1 MEKHEDNLDKLL
13 KAELEKEAGEI
24 MEEMDSDESLQ
35 DISFPEDLDE
45 KMWSKI
51 QEYEEQQKAYEKLS
65 DADKEAIRLGREV
78 QALRGGENTKDHLKK
93 DVESDS
99 YIDNVVPIEH
109 VKHETDNK
117 ASDDGTNGETEKEAG
132 KKKVKKRK
140 RHWKVYGIVAIVAV
154 LAMMWSMVSI
164 GGTPFFG
171 RVLNDIIGDREM
183 VKVNTER
190 EDGDKNKVDDYDE
203 FQVYEE
209 IKEKLGVDVV
219 RLKRTSKDMLL
230 VQSDIDESLKRVCLI
245 YENEDGIIQYQME
258 IQVENKSYG
267 YDIEDEKIKEFQI
280 EVGGHTIDVSQYQ
293 LPNGGKENVAK
304 FVYKDVF
311 YTLNGIMDEEKFKE
325 LYGEEGD
332 ELASKLEGTLRAI
345 PLTSMPALSTA
356 FINDVDPTLTFAQML
371 YGYGNKGDVFL
382 GISTSGNS
390 KNIIK
395 ALQVAKVKGIK
406 TIGLTGASG
415 GKMKEYCDVT
425 IKVPEIETF
434 KIQEFHLPIYHCLC
448 AMLEADFFNEK

>member
-65 DADKEAIRLGREV
+65 DDDKEAIRLGREV

-109 VKHETDNK
+109 GKHETDNK
-117 ASDDGTNGETEKEAG
+117 ASDDGTNGETGKEAG

-140 RHWKVYGIVAIVAV
+140 RHWKAYGIVAIVAV

-190 EDGDKNKVDDYDE
+190 EDGDKNKVDGHDE
-203 FQVYEE
+203 EKVYEE
-209 IKEKLGVDVV
+209 IKEKFGVDIV
-219 RLKRTSKDMLL
+219 RFLKKPDDMVLL
-230 VQSDIDESLKRVCLI
+230 QSDIDEVLKRVCLI
-245 YENEDGIIQYQME
+245 YENRETLIQYQME
-258 IQVENKSYG
+258 IQSENKSYA
-267 YDIEDEKIKEFQI
+267 YDVEDEKVKKEQI
-280 EVGGHTIDVSQYQ
+280 VVDGNTIDIIQYE
-293 LPNGGKENVAK
+293 LDDGKEEYVAR
-304 FVYKDVF
+304 FTYEGVF
-311 YTLNGIMDEEKFKE
+311 YTINATMSEEEFKE
-325 LYGEEGD
+325 FLKNLY
-332 ELASKLEGTLRAI
+332 
-345 PLTSMPALSTA
+345 
-356 FINDVDPTLTFAQML
+356 
-371 YGYGNKGDVFL
+371 
-382 GISTSGNS
+382 
-390 KNIIK
+390 
-395 ALQVAKVKGIK
+395 
-406 TIGLTGASG
+406 
-415 GKMKEYCDVT
+415 
-425 IKVPEIETF
+425 
-434 KIQEFHLPIYHCLC
+434 
-448 AMLEADFFNEK
+448 FF

>member
-1 MEKHEDNLDKLL
+1 MEKHEDNLGKLL

-78 QALRGGENTKDHLKK
+78 QALRGGKDTKDRLKK

-171 RVLNDIIGDREM
+171 KLWTQTIGDRKM
-183 VKVNTER
+183 TQVDTER

-203 FQVYEE
+203 ESVYEN
-209 IKEKLGVDVV
+209 IKEKMGVDVV
-219 RLKRTSKDMLL
+219 RLRITSREMSL
-230 VQSDIDESLKRVCLI
+230 VQSDIDEVLKRVCLI
-245 YENEDGIIQYQME
+245 YDNKENIIEYQMVFNYKE
-258 IQVENKSYG
+258 QSHG
-267 YDIEDEKIKEFQI
+267 YDIEDKKIKEEQIKVSGNNIDIFQY
-280 EVGGHTIDVSQYQ
+280 ELLDG
-293 LPNGGKENVAK
+293 NKENVAQ
-304 FVYKDVF
+304 FTYEDVF
-311 YTLNGIMDEEKFKE
+311 YTINTTMDENTFKE
-325 LYGEEGD
+325 L
-332 ELASKLEGTLRAI
+332 LK
-345 PLTSMPALSTA
+345 
-356 FINDVDPTLTFAQML
+356 NL
-371 YGYGNKGDVFL
+371 Y
-382 GISTSGNS
+382 
-390 KNIIK
+390 
-395 ALQVAKVKGIK
+395 
-406 TIGLTGASG
+406 
-415 GKMKEYCDVT
+415 
-425 IKVPEIETF
+425 
-434 KIQEFHLPIYHCLC
+434 
-448 AMLEADFFNEK
+448 FF

>member
-1 MEKHEDNLDKLL
+1 MEKHENNLDKLL

-65 DADKEAIRLGREV
+65 DDDKEAIRLGREV

-190 EDGDKNKVDDYDE
+190 EDGDKNKVAGHDE
-203 FQVYEE
+203 EKVYEE
-209 IKEKLGVDVV
+209 IKESLGVDVV
-219 RLKRTSKDMLL
+219 RLEGKPDNMSL
-230 VQSDIDESLKRVCLI
+230 VHSDIDKKLNRVCLI
-245 YENEDGIIQYQME
+245 FANENTTLEYQIVVNYQE
-258 IQVENKSYG
+258 QSHG
-267 YDIEDEKIKEFQI
+267 YDIEDEKIKEELI
-280 EVGGHTIDVSQYQ
+280 KEGGNEIRFTQYK
-293 LPNGGKENVAK
+293 LPDESKENTAE
-304 FVYKDVF
+304 FVYQDVF
-311 YTLNGIMDEEKFKE
+311 YTLNAVMDEEDFKKILKN
-325 LYGEEGD
+325 LY
-332 ELASKLEGTLRAI
+332 
-345 PLTSMPALSTA
+345 
-356 FINDVDPTLTFAQML
+356 
-371 YGYGNKGDVFL
+371 
-382 GISTSGNS
+382 
-390 KNIIK
+390 
-395 ALQVAKVKGIK
+395 
-406 TIGLTGASG
+406 
-415 GKMKEYCDVT
+415 
-425 IKVPEIETF
+425 
-434 KIQEFHLPIYHCLC
+434 
-448 AMLEADFFNEK
+448 FF

>member
-1 MEKHEDNLDKLL
+1 MEKHEDNLGKLL

-65 DADKEAIRLGREV
+65 DDDKEAIRLGREV

-117 ASDDGTNGETEKEAG
+117 ASDDGTNEEIEKEAG

-190 EDGDKNKVDDYDE
+190 EDGDKNKIDNYDE
-203 FQVYEE
+203 AKVYEE
-209 IKEKLGVDVV
+209 IKNKFGVDIV
-219 RLKRTSKDMLL
+219 RILKKPDDMVLI
-230 VQSDIDESLKRVCLI
+230 QSDIDEVLKRVCLI
-245 YENEDGIIQYQME
+245 YKNRETLIQYQME
-258 IQVENKSYG
+258 IQSENKSYA
-267 YDIEDEKIKEFQI
+267 YDVEDEKVKKEQI
-280 EVGGHTIDVSQYQ
+280 VVDGNTIDIIQYE
-293 LPNGGKENVAK
+293 LDDGKEEYVAR
-304 FVYKDVF
+304 FTYEGVF
-311 YTLNGIMDEEKFKE
+311 YTINATMSEEEFKE
-325 LYGEEGD
+325 FLKNLY
-332 ELASKLEGTLRAI
+332 
-345 PLTSMPALSTA
+345 
-356 FINDVDPTLTFAQML
+356 
-371 YGYGNKGDVFL
+371 
-382 GISTSGNS
+382 
-390 KNIIK
+390 
-395 ALQVAKVKGIK
+395 
-406 TIGLTGASG
+406 
-415 GKMKEYCDVT
+415 
-425 IKVPEIETF
+425 
-434 KIQEFHLPIYHCLC
+434 
-448 AMLEADFFNEK
+448 FF

>member
-117 ASDDGTNGETEKEAG
+117 ASDDGTNEEIEKEAG

-171 RVLNDIIGDREM
+171 KLWTQTIGDRKM
-183 VKVNTER
+183 TQVDTER
-190 EDGDKNKVDDYDE
+190 EDGSKNEVDDHDE
-203 FQVYEE
+203 SEVYEE
-209 IKEKLGVDVV
+209 IKNKFGVDAV
-219 RLKRTSKDMLL
+219 RFLKKPDDMVLI
-230 VQSDIDESLKRVCLI
+230 QSDIDEVLKRVCLI
-245 YENEDGIIQYQME
+245 YENNKTLIQYQME
-258 IQVENKSYG
+258 IQSENKSYA
-267 YDIEDEKIKEFQI
+267 YDIEDEKTKKEQI
-280 EVGGHTIDVSQYQ
+280 VVDGNTIDIIQYE
-293 LPNGGKENVAK
+293 LDDGKEEYVAQ
-304 FVYKDVF
+304 FVYNDVF
-311 YTLNGIMDEEKFKE
+311 YTINATMSEKEFKE
-325 LYGEEGD
+325 FLKNLYF
-332 ELASKLEGTLRAI
+332 S
-345 PLTSMPALSTA
+345 
-356 FINDVDPTLTFAQML
+356 
-371 YGYGNKGDVFL
+371 
-382 GISTSGNS
+382 
-390 KNIIK
+390 
-395 ALQVAKVKGIK
+395 
-406 TIGLTGASG
+406 
-415 GKMKEYCDVT
+415 
-425 IKVPEIETF
+425 
-434 KIQEFHLPIYHCLC
+434 
-448 AMLEADFFNEK
+448 

>member
-51 QEYEEQQKAYEKLS
+51 QEYEEQQRAYEKLS

-99 YIDNVVPIEH
+99 YIDNVVSIEH
-109 VKHETDNK
+109 VKHETNNK

-140 RHWKVYGIVAIVAV
+140 RHWKAYGIVAIVAV

-209 IKEKLGVDVV
+209 IKKKMGVDVV
-219 RLKRTSKDMLL
+219 RFLQKSDDMIL
-230 VQSDIDESLKRVCLI
+230 VQSDIDEILKRVCLI
-245 YENEDGIIQYQME
+245 YNNGENIIEYQMIFNYKE
-258 IQVENKSYG
+258 QSHG
-267 YDIEDEKIKEFQI
+267 YDIEDKKIKEEQF
-280 EVGGHTIDVSQYQ
+280 EVDGNNIVIIQYE
-293 LPNGGKENVAK
+293 LPDGGKESVAQ
-304 FVYKDVF
+304 FTYKDVF
-311 YTLNGIMDEEKFKE
+311 YTINTTMDAKSFKE
-325 LYGEEGD
+325 L
-332 ELASKLEGTLRAI
+332 LKTL
-345 PLTSMPALSTA
+345 
-356 FINDVDPTLTFAQML
+356 
-371 YGYGNKGDVFL
+371 Y
-382 GISTSGNS
+382 
-390 KNIIK
+390 
-395 ALQVAKVKGIK
+395 
-406 TIGLTGASG
+406 
-415 GKMKEYCDVT
+415 
-425 IKVPEIETF
+425 
-434 KIQEFHLPIYHCLC
+434 
-448 AMLEADFFNEK
+448 FF

>member
-1 MEKHEDNLDKLL
+1 MEKHEDNLGKLL

-117 ASDDGTNGETEKEAG
+117 ASDDGTNGETEKKAG
-132 KKKVKKRK
+132 KKKVKKGK

-190 EDGDKNKVDDYDE
+190 EDGDKNKVAGHDE
-203 FQVYEE
+203 EKVYEE
-209 IKEKLGVDVV
+209 IKESLGVDVV
-219 RLKRTSKDMLL
+219 RLEGKPDNMSL
-230 VQSDIDESLKRVCLI
+230 VHSDIDKKLNRVCLI
-245 YENEDGIIQYQME
+245 FANENTTLEYQIVVNYQE
-258 IQVENKSYG
+258 QSHG
-267 YDIEDEKIKEFQI
+267 YDIEDEKIKEELI
-280 EVGGHTIDVSQYQ
+280 KEGGNEIRFTQYK
-293 LPNGGKENVAK
+293 LPDESKENTAE
-304 FVYKDVF
+304 FVYQDVF
-311 YTLNGIMDEEKFKE
+311 YTLNAVMDEEDFKKILKN
-325 LYGEEGD
+325 LY
-332 ELASKLEGTLRAI
+332 
-345 PLTSMPALSTA
+345 
-356 FINDVDPTLTFAQML
+356 
-371 YGYGNKGDVFL
+371 
-382 GISTSGNS
+382 
-390 KNIIK
+390 
-395 ALQVAKVKGIK
+395 
-406 TIGLTGASG
+406 
-415 GKMKEYCDVT
+415 
-425 IKVPEIETF
+425 
-434 KIQEFHLPIYHCLC
+434 
-448 AMLEADFFNEK
+448 FF

>member
-78 QALRGGENTKDHLKK
+78 QALRGGEDTKDRLKK

-132 KKKVKKRK
+132 KKKVKKGK
-140 RHWKVYGIVAIVAV
+140 RHWKVYGIVAV

-164 GGTPFFG
+164 GGTPFFSRG
-171 RVLNDIIGDREM
+171 LNDIIGDREM

-190 EDGDKNKVDDYDE
+190 EDGDKNKIGNYE
-203 FQVYEE
+203 EESVYED
-209 IKEKLGVDVV
+209 IKDKMGVDVV
-219 RLKRTSKDMLL
+219 RLRITSKEMSL
-230 VQSDIDESLKRVCLI
+230 VQSDIDEVLKRVSLI
-245 YENEDGIIQYQME
+245 YDNKKNIIEYQIVFNYKE
-258 IQVENKSYG
+258 QSHG
-267 YDIEDEKIKEFQI
+267 YDVEDKKIKEEQIKVAGNNIDIFQY
-280 EVGGHTIDVSQYQ
+280 E
-293 LPNGGKENVAK
+293 LPDGNKENIAQ
-304 FVYKDVF
+304 FIYEDVF
-311 YTLNGIMDEEKFKE
+311 YTINATMDEDEFKE
-325 LYGEEGD
+325 L
-332 ELASKLEGTLRAI
+332 LK
-345 PLTSMPALSTA
+345 
-356 FINDVDPTLTFAQML
+356 NL
-371 YGYGNKGDVFL
+371 Y
-382 GISTSGNS
+382 
-390 KNIIK
+390 
-395 ALQVAKVKGIK
+395 
-406 TIGLTGASG
+406 
-415 GKMKEYCDVT
+415 
-425 IKVPEIETF
+425 
-434 KIQEFHLPIYHCLC
+434 
-448 AMLEADFFNEK
+448 FF

>member
-1 MEKHEDNLDKLL
+1 MEKHEDNLGKLL

-51 QEYEEQQKAYEKLS
+51 QEYEEQQRAYEKLS

-93 DVESDS
+93 DVESNS
-99 YIDNVVPIEH
+99 YIDNVVPIEY

-117 ASDDGTNGETEKEAG
+117 ASDDGMNGETEKEAG

-190 EDGDKNKVDDYDE
+190 EDGDKNKIDEYDE
-203 FQVYEE
+203 AKVYEE
-209 IKEKLGVDVV
+209 IKNKFGVDIV
-219 RLKRTSKDMLL
+219 RILKKPDDMVLI
-230 VQSDIDESLKRVCLI
+230 QSDIDEVLKRVCLI
-245 YENEDGIIQYQME
+245 YENKETLIQYQME
-258 IQVENKSYG
+258 IQSENKSYA
-267 YDIEDEKIKEFQI
+267 YDVEDEKVKKEQI
-280 EVGGHTIDVSQYQ
+280 VVDGNTIDIIQYE
-293 LPNGGKENVAK
+293 LDDGKEEYVAR
-304 FVYKDVF
+304 FTYEGVF
-311 YTLNGIMDEEKFKE
+311 YTINATMSEEEFKE
-325 LYGEEGD
+325 FLKNLY
-332 ELASKLEGTLRAI
+332 
-345 PLTSMPALSTA
+345 
-356 FINDVDPTLTFAQML
+356 
-371 YGYGNKGDVFL
+371 
-382 GISTSGNS
+382 
-390 KNIIK
+390 
-395 ALQVAKVKGIK
+395 
-406 TIGLTGASG
+406 
-415 GKMKEYCDVT
+415 
-425 IKVPEIETF
+425 
-434 KIQEFHLPIYHCLC
+434 
-448 AMLEADFFNEK
+448 FF

>member
-117 ASDDGTNGETEKEAG
+117 ASDDGTNEEIEKEAG

-209 IKEKLGVDVV
+209 IKKKMGVDVV
-219 RLKRTSKDMLL
+219 RFLQKSDDMIL
-230 VQSDIDESLKRVCLI
+230 VQSDIDEILKRVCLI
-245 YENEDGIIQYQME
+245 YNNGENIIEYQMIFNYKE
-258 IQVENKSYG
+258 QSHG
-267 YDIEDEKIKEFQI
+267 YDIEDKKIKEEQF
-280 EVGGHTIDVSQYQ
+280 EVDGNNIVIIQYE
-293 LPNGGKENVAK
+293 LPDGGKESVAQ
-304 FVYKDVF
+304 FTYKDVF
-311 YTLNGIMDEEKFKE
+311 YTINTTMDAKSFKE
-325 LYGEEGD
+325 L
-332 ELASKLEGTLRAI
+332 LKTL
-345 PLTSMPALSTA
+345 
-356 FINDVDPTLTFAQML
+356 
-371 YGYGNKGDVFL
+371 Y
-382 GISTSGNS
+382 
-390 KNIIK
+390 
-395 ALQVAKVKGIK
+395 
-406 TIGLTGASG
+406 
-415 GKMKEYCDVT
+415 
-425 IKVPEIETF
+425 
-434 KIQEFHLPIYHCLC
+434 
-448 AMLEADFFNEK
+448 FF

>member
-109 VKHETDNK
+109 GKHETDNK

-171 RVLNDIIGDREM
+171 KLWTQTIGDRKM
-183 VKVNTER
+183 TQVDTER

-203 FQVYEE
+203 ESVYEE
-209 IKEKLGVDVV
+209 IKEKFGMDVV
-219 RLKRTSKDMLL
+219 RFRRKSDGMAL
-230 VQSDIDESLKRVCLI
+230 VQSDIDEVLKKVCLI
-245 YENEDGIIQYQME
+245 YENNNTFIQYQMK
-258 IQVENKSYG
+258 IQSENKSYA
-267 YDIEDEKIKEFQI
+267 YDIEDKKVKRTQITVDGNKIDI
-280 EVGGHTIDVSQYQ
+280 IQYE
-293 LPNGGKENVAK
+293 LDDGNEENVAQ
-304 FVYKDVF
+304 FAYEDVF
-311 YTLNGIMDEEKFKE
+311 YTINTTMEEADFKE
-325 LYGEEGD
+325 L
-332 ELASKLEGTLRAI
+332 LK
-345 PLTSMPALSTA
+345 
-356 FINDVDPTLTFAQML
+356 NL
-371 YGYGNKGDVFL
+371 Y
-382 GISTSGNS
+382 
-390 KNIIK
+390 
-395 ALQVAKVKGIK
+395 
-406 TIGLTGASG
+406 
-415 GKMKEYCDVT
+415 
-425 IKVPEIETF
+425 
-434 KIQEFHLPIYHCLC
+434 
-448 AMLEADFFNEK
+448 FF

>member
-1 MEKHEDNLDKLL
+1 MEKHEDNLGKLL

-78 QALRGGENTKDHLKK
+78 QALRGGKDTKDRLKK

-109 VKHETDNK
+109 VKHEADNK
-117 ASDDGTNGETEKEAG
+117 ASGDGTNEETEKEAG

-190 EDGDKNKVDDYDE
+190 EDGNKNEVAGNAE
-203 FQVYEE
+203 EQTYEE
-209 IKEKLGVDVV
+209 IKEKFGVDVV
-219 RLKRTSKDMLL
+219 HFLKKSNDMIL
-230 VQSDIDESLKRVCLI
+230 VKSDVDEVLKRVCLI
-245 YENEDGIIQYQME
+245 YNNEENVIEYQMVFNYKE
-258 IQVENKSYG
+258 QSHG
-267 YDIEDEKIKEFQI
+267 YDIEDKKIKEEQVI
-280 EVGGHTIDVSQYQ
+280 VEGNNIDVIQYK
-293 LPNGGKENVAK
+293 LPDESKENVAQ
-304 FVYKDVF
+304 FTYKDVF
-311 YTLNGIMDEEKFKE
+311 YTINTTMDEKNFKE
-325 LYGEEGD
+325 L
-332 ELASKLEGTLRAI
+332 LKS
-345 PLTSMPALSTA
+345 
-356 FINDVDPTLTFAQML
+356 L
-371 YGYGNKGDVFL
+371 Y
-382 GISTSGNS
+382 
-390 KNIIK
+390 
-395 ALQVAKVKGIK
+395 
-406 TIGLTGASG
+406 
-415 GKMKEYCDVT
+415 
-425 IKVPEIETF
+425 
-434 KIQEFHLPIYHCLC
+434 
-448 AMLEADFFNEK
+448 FF

>member
-78 QALRGGENTKDHLKK
+78 QALRGGEDTKDHLKK

-117 ASDDGTNGETEKEAG
+117 ASDDGTNGETEKKAG

-140 RHWKVYGIVAIVAV
+140 RHWKVYGIVEIVTV

-190 EDGDKNKVDDYDE
+190 EDGDKNKIDNYDE
-203 FQVYEE
+203 ERVYEE
-209 IKEKLGVDVV
+209 IKDKFGMDVV
-219 RLKRTSKDMLL
+219 RLKRNSVGMSL
-230 VQSDIDESLKRVCLI
+230 VQSDIDEVLKKVCLL
-245 YENEDGIIQYQME
+245 YEDDDTLIQYQME
-258 IQVENKSYG
+258 IQSENKSYA
-267 YDIEDEKIKEFQI
+267 YDIEDKKVKRTQITVDGNKIDI
-280 EVGGHTIDVSQYQ
+280 IQYE
-293 LPNGGKENVAK
+293 LDDGNEENVAQ
-304 FVYKDVF
+304 FAYEDVF
-311 YTLNGIMDEEKFKE
+311 YTINTTMEEADFKE
-325 LYGEEGD
+325 L
-332 ELASKLEGTLRAI
+332 LK
-345 PLTSMPALSTA
+345 
-356 FINDVDPTLTFAQML
+356 NL
-371 YGYGNKGDVFL
+371 Y
-382 GISTSGNS
+382 
-390 KNIIK
+390 
-395 ALQVAKVKGIK
+395 
-406 TIGLTGASG
+406 
-415 GKMKEYCDVT
+415 
-425 IKVPEIETF
+425 
-434 KIQEFHLPIYHCLC
+434 
-448 AMLEADFFNEK
+448 FF

>member
-78 QALRGGENTKDHLKK
+78 QALRGGEDTKDHLEK

-99 YIDNVVPIEH
+99 YIDNVVSIEH
-109 VKHETDNK
+109 VKHEADNK

-171 RVLNDIIGDREM
+171 KLWTQTIGDRKM
-183 VKVNTER
+183 TQVDTER

-203 FQVYEE
+203 ESVYEE
-209 IKEKLGVDVV
+209 IKEKFGMDVV
-219 RLKRTSKDMLL
+219 RFRRKSDGMAL
-230 VQSDIDESLKRVCLI
+230 VQSDIDEVLKKVCLI
-245 YENEDGIIQYQME
+245 YENNNTFIQYQME
-258 IQVENKSYG
+258 IQSENKSYA
-267 YDIEDEKIKEFQI
+267 YDIEDKKVKRTQITVDGNKIDI
-280 EVGGHTIDVSQYQ
+280 IQYE
-293 LPNGGKENVAK
+293 LDDGNEENVAQ
-304 FVYKDVF
+304 FAYEDVF
-311 YTLNGIMDEEKFKE
+311 YTINTTMEEADFKE
-325 LYGEEGD
+325 L
-332 ELASKLEGTLRAI
+332 LK
-345 PLTSMPALSTA
+345 
-356 FINDVDPTLTFAQML
+356 NL
-371 YGYGNKGDVFL
+371 Y
-382 GISTSGNS
+382 
-390 KNIIK
+390 
-395 ALQVAKVKGIK
+395 
-406 TIGLTGASG
+406 
-415 GKMKEYCDVT
+415 
-425 IKVPEIETF
+425 
-434 KIQEFHLPIYHCLC
+434 
-448 AMLEADFFNEK
+448 FF

>member
-1 MEKHEDNLDKLL
+1 MEKHEDNLGKLL

-65 DADKEAIRLGREV
+65 DDDKEAIRLGREV
-78 QALRGGENTKDHLKK
+78 QALRGGEDTKDHLKK

-99 YIDNVVPIEH
+99 YIDNVVPIEY

-117 ASDDGTNGETEKEAG
+117 ASDDGTNEEIEKKAG

-190 EDGDKNKVDDYDE
+190 EDGDKNKIDNYDE
-203 FQVYEE
+203 ERVYEE
-209 IKEKLGVDVV
+209 IKDKFGMDVV
-219 RLKRTSKDMLL
+219 RLKRNSVGMSL
-230 VQSDIDESLKRVCLI
+230 VQSDIDEVLKKVCLL
-245 YENEDGIIQYQME
+245 YEDDDTLIQYQME
-258 IQVENKSYG
+258 IQSENKSYA
-267 YDIEDEKIKEFQI
+267 YDIEDKKVKRTQITVDGNKIDI
-280 EVGGHTIDVSQYQ
+280 IQYE
-293 LPNGGKENVAK
+293 LDDGNEENVAQ
-304 FVYKDVF
+304 FAYEDVF
-311 YTLNGIMDEEKFKE
+311 YTINTTMEEADFKE
-325 LYGEEGD
+325 L
-332 ELASKLEGTLRAI
+332 LK
-345 PLTSMPALSTA
+345 
-356 FINDVDPTLTFAQML
+356 NL
-371 YGYGNKGDVFL
+371 Y
-382 GISTSGNS
+382 
-390 KNIIK
+390 
-395 ALQVAKVKGIK
+395 
-406 TIGLTGASG
+406 
-415 GKMKEYCDVT
+415 
-425 IKVPEIETF
+425 
-434 KIQEFHLPIYHCLC
+434 
-448 AMLEADFFNEK
+448 FF

>member
-117 ASDDGTNGETEKEAG
+117 ASDDGTNEEIEKEAG

-190 EDGDKNKVDDYDE
+190 EDGDKNKTDDHDE
-203 FQVYEE
+203 AKVYEE
-209 IKEKLGVDVV
+209 IKESLGVDVV
-219 RLKRTSKDMLL
+219 RLEGKPDNMSL
-230 VQSDIDESLKRVCLI
+230 VHSDIDKKLNRVCLI
-245 YENEDGIIQYQME
+245 FANENTTLEYQIVVNYQE
-258 IQVENKSYG
+258 QSHG
-267 YDIEDEKIKEFQI
+267 YDIEDEKIKEELI
-280 EVGGHTIDVSQYQ
+280 KEGGNEIRFTQYK
-293 LPNGGKENVAK
+293 LPDESKENTAE
-304 FVYKDVF
+304 FVYQDVF
-311 YTLNGIMDEEKFKE
+311 YTLNAVMDEEDFKKILKN
-325 LYGEEGD
+325 LY
-332 ELASKLEGTLRAI
+332 
-345 PLTSMPALSTA
+345 
-356 FINDVDPTLTFAQML
+356 
-371 YGYGNKGDVFL
+371 
-382 GISTSGNS
+382 
-390 KNIIK
+390 
-395 ALQVAKVKGIK
+395 
-406 TIGLTGASG
+406 
-415 GKMKEYCDVT
+415 
-425 IKVPEIETF
+425 
-434 KIQEFHLPIYHCLC
+434 
-448 AMLEADFFNEK
+448 FF

>member
-24 MEEMDSDESLQ
+24 MEEVDSDELLQ

-78 QALRGGENTKDHLKK
+78 QALRGGEDTKDRLKK

-109 VKHETDNK
+109 GKHEADNK

-140 RHWKVYGIVAIVAV
+140 RHWKAYGIVAIVAV

-190 EDGDKNKVDDYDE
+190 EDGDKNKTDDHDE
-203 FQVYEE
+203 AKVYEE
-209 IKEKLGVDVV
+209 IKNKFGVDAV
-219 RLKRTSKDMLL
+219 RFLKKTDDMVLI
-230 VQSDIDESLKRVCLI
+230 QSDIDEVLKRVCLI
-245 YENEDGIIQYQME
+245 YENNKTLIQYQME
-258 IQVENKSYG
+258 IQSENKSYA
-267 YDIEDEKIKEFQI
+267 YDVEDEKTKKEQI
-280 EVGGHTIDVSQYQ
+280 VVDGNTIDIIQYE
-293 LPNGGKENVAK
+293 LDAGKEEYVAQ
-304 FVYKDVF
+304 FVYNDVF
-311 YTLNGIMDEEKFKE
+311 YTINATMSEKEFKE
-325 LYGEEGD
+325 FLKNLYF
-332 ELASKLEGTLRAI
+332 S
-345 PLTSMPALSTA
+345 
-356 FINDVDPTLTFAQML
+356 
-371 YGYGNKGDVFL
+371 
-382 GISTSGNS
+382 
-390 KNIIK
+390 
-395 ALQVAKVKGIK
+395 
-406 TIGLTGASG
+406 
-415 GKMKEYCDVT
+415 
-425 IKVPEIETF
+425 
-434 KIQEFHLPIYHCLC
+434 
-448 AMLEADFFNEK
+448 

>member
-117 ASDDGTNGETEKEAG
+117 ASDDGTNEEIEKKAG

-171 RVLNDIIGDREM
+171 NLWTQTIGDRKM
-183 VKVNTER
+183 TQVDTER

-203 FQVYEE
+203 SKVYED
-209 IKEKLGVDVV
+209 IKEKFGGDVV
-219 RLKRTSKDMLL
+219 RLRITSKEMSL

-293 LPNGGKENVAK
+293 LPNGAKENVAK

-311 YTLNGIMDEEKFKE
+311 YTLNGIMDEEKFKDLLKN
-325 LYGEEGD
+325 LY
-332 ELASKLEGTLRAI
+332 
-345 PLTSMPALSTA
+345 
-356 FINDVDPTLTFAQML
+356 
-371 YGYGNKGDVFL
+371 
-382 GISTSGNS
+382 
-390 KNIIK
+390 
-395 ALQVAKVKGIK
+395 
-406 TIGLTGASG
+406 
-415 GKMKEYCDVT
+415 
-425 IKVPEIETF
+425 
-434 KIQEFHLPIYHCLC
+434 
-448 AMLEADFFNEK
+448 FF

>member
-78 QALRGGENTKDHLKK
+78 QALRGGEDTKDRLKK

-140 RHWKVYGIVAIVAV
+140 RHWKAYGIVAIVAV

-171 RVLNDIIGDREM
+171 KLWTQTIGDRKM
-183 VKVNTER
+183 TQVDTER
-190 EDGDKNKVDDYDE
+190 EDGSKNEVDDHDE
-203 FQVYEE
+203 SEVYEE
-209 IKEKLGVDVV
+209 IKNKFGVDAV
-219 RLKRTSKDMLL
+219 RFLKKPDDMVLI
-230 VQSDIDESLKRVCLI
+230 QSDIDEVLKRVCLI
-245 YENEDGIIQYQME
+245 YENNKTLIQYQME
-258 IQVENKSYG
+258 IQSENKSYA
-267 YDIEDEKIKEFQI
+267 YDIEDEKTKKEQI
-280 EVGGHTIDVSQYQ
+280 VVDGNTIDIIQYE
-293 LPNGGKENVAK
+293 LDDGKEEYVAQ
-304 FVYKDVF
+304 FVYNDVF
-311 YTLNGIMDEEKFKE
+311 YTINATMSEKEFKE
-325 LYGEEGD
+325 FLKNLYF
-332 ELASKLEGTLRAI
+332 S
-345 PLTSMPALSTA
+345 
-356 FINDVDPTLTFAQML
+356 
-371 YGYGNKGDVFL
+371 
-382 GISTSGNS
+382 
-390 KNIIK
+390 
-395 ALQVAKVKGIK
+395 
-406 TIGLTGASG
+406 
-415 GKMKEYCDVT
+415 
-425 IKVPEIETF
+425 
-434 KIQEFHLPIYHCLC
+434 
-448 AMLEADFFNEK
+448 

>member
-1 MEKHEDNLDKLL
+1 MEKHEDNLGKLL

-117 ASDDGTNGETEKEAG
+117 ASDDGTNEEIEKKAG

-140 RHWKVYGIVAIVAV
+140 RHWKVYGIVAV

-164 GGTPFFG
+164 GGTPFFSRG
-171 RVLNDIIGDREM
+171 LNDIIGDREM

-190 EDGDKNKVDDYDE
+190 EDGDKNKIGNYE
-203 FQVYEE
+203 EESVYED
-209 IKEKLGVDVV
+209 IKDKMGVDVV
-219 RLKRTSKDMLL
+219 RLRITSKEMSL
-230 VQSDIDESLKRVCLI
+230 VQSDIDEVLKRVSLI
-245 YENEDGIIQYQME
+245 YDNKKNIIEYQIVFNYKE
-258 IQVENKSYG
+258 QSHG
-267 YDIEDEKIKEFQI
+267 YDVEDKKIKEEQIKVAGNNIDIFQY
-280 EVGGHTIDVSQYQ
+280 E
-293 LPNGGKENVAK
+293 LPDGNKENIAQ
-304 FVYKDVF
+304 FIYEDVF
-311 YTLNGIMDEEKFKE
+311 YTINATMDEDEFKE
-325 LYGEEGD
+325 L
-332 ELASKLEGTLRAI
+332 LK
-345 PLTSMPALSTA
+345 
-356 FINDVDPTLTFAQML
+356 NL
-371 YGYGNKGDVFL
+371 Y
-382 GISTSGNS
+382 
-390 KNIIK
+390 
-395 ALQVAKVKGIK
+395 
-406 TIGLTGASG
+406 
-415 GKMKEYCDVT
+415 
-425 IKVPEIETF
+425 
-434 KIQEFHLPIYHCLC
+434 
-448 AMLEADFFNEK
+448 FF

>member
-78 QALRGGENTKDHLKK
+78 QALRGGEDTKDHLKK

-99 YIDNVVPIEH
+99 YIDNVVPIEY

-117 ASDDGTNGETEKEAG
+117 ASDDGTNEEIEKKAG

-190 EDGDKNKVDDYDE
+190 EDGDKNKIDNYDE
-203 FQVYEE
+203 ERVYEE
-209 IKEKLGVDVV
+209 IKDKFGMDVV
-219 RLKRTSKDMLL
+219 RLKRNSVGMSL
-230 VQSDIDESLKRVCLI
+230 VQSDIDEVLKKVYLL
-245 YENEDGIIQYQME
+245 YEDDDTLIQYQME
-258 IQVENKSYG
+258 IQSENKSYA
-267 YDIEDEKIKEFQI
+267 YDIEDKKVKRTQITVDGNKIDI
-280 EVGGHTIDVSQYQ
+280 IQYE
-293 LPNGGKENVAK
+293 LDDGNEENVAQ
-304 FVYKDVF
+304 FAYEDVF
-311 YTLNGIMDEEKFKE
+311 YTINTTMEEADFKE
-325 LYGEEGD
+325 L
-332 ELASKLEGTLRAI
+332 LK
-345 PLTSMPALSTA
+345 
-356 FINDVDPTLTFAQML
+356 NL
-371 YGYGNKGDVFL
+371 Y
-382 GISTSGNS
+382 
-390 KNIIK
+390 
-395 ALQVAKVKGIK
+395 
-406 TIGLTGASG
+406 
-415 GKMKEYCDVT
+415 
-425 IKVPEIETF
+425 
-434 KIQEFHLPIYHCLC
+434 
-448 AMLEADFFNEK
+448 FF

>member
-78 QALRGGENTKDHLKK
+78 QALRGGEDTKDHLKK

-117 ASDDGTNGETEKEAG
+117 ASDDGTNGETEKKAG

-140 RHWKVYGIVAIVAV
+140 RHWKVYGIVAIVTV

-171 RVLNDIIGDREM
+171 KLWTQTIGDRKM
-183 VKVNTER
+183 TQVDTER

-203 FQVYEE
+203 SKVYEE
-209 IKEKLGVDVV
+209 IKEKFGMDVV
-219 RLKRTSKDMLL
+219 RFRRKSDGMAL
-230 VQSDIDESLKRVCLI
+230 VQSDIDEVLKKVCLI
-245 YENEDGIIQYQME
+245 YENNNTFIQYQME
-258 IQVENKSYG
+258 IQSENKSYA
-267 YDIEDEKIKEFQI
+267 YDIEDKKVKRTQITVDGNKIDI
-280 EVGGHTIDVSQYQ
+280 IQYE
-293 LPNGGKENVAK
+293 LDDGNEENVAQ
-304 FVYKDVF
+304 FAYEDVF
-311 YTLNGIMDEEKFKE
+311 YTINTTMEEADFKE
-325 LYGEEGD
+325 L
-332 ELASKLEGTLRAI
+332 LK
-345 PLTSMPALSTA
+345 
-356 FINDVDPTLTFAQML
+356 NL
-371 YGYGNKGDVFL
+371 Y
-382 GISTSGNS
+382 
-390 KNIIK
+390 
-395 ALQVAKVKGIK
+395 
-406 TIGLTGASG
+406 
-415 GKMKEYCDVT
+415 
-425 IKVPEIETF
+425 
-434 KIQEFHLPIYHCLC
+434 
-448 AMLEADFFNEK
+448 FF

>member
-117 ASDDGTNGETEKEAG
+117 ASDDGTNGETEKKAG

-140 RHWKVYGIVAIVAV
+140 RHWKVYGIVAIVTV

-190 EDGDKNKVDDYDE
+190 EDGDKNKIGNYE
-203 FQVYEE
+203 EESVYED
-209 IKEKLGVDVV
+209 IKDKMGVDVV
-219 RLKRTSKDMLL
+219 RLRITSKEMSL
-230 VQSDIDESLKRVCLI
+230 VQSDIDEVLKRVSLI
-245 YENEDGIIQYQME
+245 YDNKKNIIEYQIVFNYKE
-258 IQVENKSYG
+258 QSHG
-267 YDIEDEKIKEFQI
+267 YDVEDKKIKEEQIKVAGNNIDIFQY
-280 EVGGHTIDVSQYQ
+280 E
-293 LPNGGKENVAK
+293 LPDGNKENIAQ
-304 FVYKDVF
+304 FIYEDVF
-311 YTLNGIMDEEKFKE
+311 YTINATMDEDEFKE
-325 LYGEEGD
+325 L
-332 ELASKLEGTLRAI
+332 LK
-345 PLTSMPALSTA
+345 
-356 FINDVDPTLTFAQML
+356 NL
-371 YGYGNKGDVFL
+371 Y
-382 GISTSGNS
+382 
-390 KNIIK
+390 
-395 ALQVAKVKGIK
+395 
-406 TIGLTGASG
+406 
-415 GKMKEYCDVT
+415 
-425 IKVPEIETF
+425 
-434 KIQEFHLPIYHCLC
+434 
-448 AMLEADFFNEK
+448 

>member
-51 QEYEEQQKAYEKLS
+51 QEYEEQQRAYEKLS

-78 QALRGGENTKDHLKK
+78 QALRGGEDTKDRLKK

-109 VKHETDNK
+109 GKHEADNK

-171 RVLNDIIGDREM
+171 KLWTQTIGDRKM
-183 VKVNTER
+183 TQVDTER
-190 EDGDKNKVDDYDE
+190 EDGSKNEVDDHDE
-203 FQVYEE
+203 SEVYEE
-209 IKEKLGVDVV
+209 IKNKFGVDAV
-219 RLKRTSKDMLL
+219 RFLKKPDDMVLI
-230 VQSDIDESLKRVCLI
+230 QSGIDEVLKRVCLI
-245 YENEDGIIQYQME
+245 YENNKTLIQYQME
-258 IQVENKSYG
+258 IQSENKSYA
-267 YDIEDEKIKEFQI
+267 YDIEDEKTKKEQI
-280 EVGGHTIDVSQYQ
+280 VVDGNTIDIIQYE
-293 LPNGGKENVAK
+293 LDDGKEEYVAQ
-304 FVYKDVF
+304 FVYNDVF
-311 YTLNGIMDEEKFKE
+311 YTINATMSEKEFKE
-325 LYGEEGD
+325 FLKNLYF
-332 ELASKLEGTLRAI
+332 S
-345 PLTSMPALSTA
+345 
-356 FINDVDPTLTFAQML
+356 
-371 YGYGNKGDVFL
+371 
-382 GISTSGNS
+382 
-390 KNIIK
+390 
-395 ALQVAKVKGIK
+395 
-406 TIGLTGASG
+406 
-415 GKMKEYCDVT
+415 
-425 IKVPEIETF
+425 
-434 KIQEFHLPIYHCLC
+434 
-448 AMLEADFFNEK
+448 

>member
-78 QALRGGENTKDHLKK
+78 QALRGGNDMKDRFKK

-99 YIDNVVPIEH
+99 YRDNVVPIEY

-190 EDGDKNKVDDYDE
+190 EDGDKNKVDEYDE

-219 RLKRTSKDMLL
+219 RLKRTSEDMLL

-311 YTLNGIMDEEKFKE
+311 YTLNGIIDEEKFKDLLKN
-325 LYGEEGD
+325 LY
-332 ELASKLEGTLRAI
+332 
-345 PLTSMPALSTA
+345 
-356 FINDVDPTLTFAQML
+356 
-371 YGYGNKGDVFL
+371 
-382 GISTSGNS
+382 
-390 KNIIK
+390 
-395 ALQVAKVKGIK
+395 
-406 TIGLTGASG
+406 
-415 GKMKEYCDVT
+415 
-425 IKVPEIETF
+425 
-434 KIQEFHLPIYHCLC
+434 
-448 AMLEADFFNEK
+448 FF

>member
-1 MEKHEDNLDKLL
+1 MEKHEDNLGKLL

-65 DADKEAIRLGREV
+65 DDDKEAIRLGREV

-99 YIDNVVPIEH
+99 YIDNVVPIEY

-117 ASDDGTNGETEKEAG
+117 ASDDGTNEEIEKKAG

-190 EDGDKNKVDDYDE
+190 EDGDKNKIDNYDE
-203 FQVYEE
+203 ERVYEE
-209 IKEKLGVDVV
+209 IKDKFGMDVV
-219 RLKRTSKDMLL
+219 RLKRNSVGMSL
-230 VQSDIDESLKRVCLI
+230 VQSDIDEVLKKVCLL
-245 YENEDGIIQYQME
+245 YEDDDTLIQYQME
-258 IQVENKSYG
+258 IQSENKSYA
-267 YDIEDEKIKEFQI
+267 YDIEDKKVKRTQITVDGNKIDI
-280 EVGGHTIDVSQYQ
+280 IQYE
-293 LPNGGKENVAK
+293 LDDGNEENVAQ
-304 FVYKDVF
+304 FAYEDVF
-311 YTLNGIMDEEKFKE
+311 YTINTTMEEADFKE
-325 LYGEEGD
+325 L
-332 ELASKLEGTLRAI
+332 LK
-345 PLTSMPALSTA
+345 
-356 FINDVDPTLTFAQML
+356 NL
-371 YGYGNKGDVFL
+371 Y
-382 GISTSGNS
+382 
-390 KNIIK
+390 
-395 ALQVAKVKGIK
+395 
-406 TIGLTGASG
+406 
-415 GKMKEYCDVT
+415 
-425 IKVPEIETF
+425 
-434 KIQEFHLPIYHCLC
+434 
-448 AMLEADFFNEK
+448 FF

>member
-1 MEKHEDNLDKLL
+1 MEKHEDNLGKLL

-51 QEYEEQQKAYEKLS
+51 QEYEEQQRAYEKLS
-65 DADKEAIRLGREV
+65 DADKEAIRFGREV

-99 YIDNVVPIEH
+99 YIDNVVPIEY

-117 ASDDGTNGETEKEAG
+117 ASEDGTNEEIEKKAG

-190 EDGDKNKVDDYDE
+190 EDGDKNKIDNYDE
-203 FQVYEE
+203 ERVYEE
-209 IKEKLGVDVV
+209 IKDKFGMDVV
-219 RLKRTSKDMLL
+219 RLKRNSVGMSL
-230 VQSDIDESLKRVCLI
+230 VQSDIDEVLKKVCLL
-245 YENEDGIIQYQME
+245 YEDDDTLIQYQME
-258 IQVENKSYG
+258 IQSENKSYA
-267 YDIEDEKIKEFQI
+267 YDIEDKKVKRTQITVDGNKIDI
-280 EVGGHTIDVSQYQ
+280 IQYE
-293 LPNGGKENVAK
+293 LDDGNEENVAQ
-304 FVYKDVF
+304 FAYEDVF
-311 YTLNGIMDEEKFKE
+311 YTINTTMEEADFKE
-325 LYGEEGD
+325 L
-332 ELASKLEGTLRAI
+332 LK
-345 PLTSMPALSTA
+345 
-356 FINDVDPTLTFAQML
+356 NL
-371 YGYGNKGDVFL
+371 Y
-382 GISTSGNS
+382 
-390 KNIIK
+390 
-395 ALQVAKVKGIK
+395 
-406 TIGLTGASG
+406 
-415 GKMKEYCDVT
+415 
-425 IKVPEIETF
+425 
-434 KIQEFHLPIYHCLC
+434 
-448 AMLEADFFNEK
+448 FF